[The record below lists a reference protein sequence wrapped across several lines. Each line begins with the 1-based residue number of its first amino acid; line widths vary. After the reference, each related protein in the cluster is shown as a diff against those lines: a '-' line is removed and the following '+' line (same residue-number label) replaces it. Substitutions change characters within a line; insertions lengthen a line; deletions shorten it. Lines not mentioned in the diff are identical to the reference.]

1 MEQNADVLIVGG
13 GPAGYTAALYA
24 ARSGLTAL
32 VLEGTAPG
40 GQLAVAEAVENYPG
54 EPEAVE
60 GWRLAERMRRG
71 AEQSGAATVLARVL
85 SLRLSGAEKQAET
98 AAGTFTGRALIYAA
112 GAGARKLGIPGEEA
126 LRGRGVSYCAACDG
140 AFFRGKDAAV
150 VGGGNSAV
158 SEALTLSRLCR
169 HVTVVHR
176 RDTLRA
182 ERQAVRAL
190 EGRKNVDFLWNAA
203 VEAVEGEK
211 TVSGLR
217 YLDLLTAERHSLPCS
232 AVFVAIGRQPETAL
246 LAGQLPL
253 DPAGYVLADETTA
266 TVLPG
271 VFAAGDVRAKRLR
284 QVVTAAAD
292 GAVAA
297 HMAAAYLEKQNA

>member
-24 ARSGLTAL
+24 ARSGLTTL

-40 GQLAVAEAVENYPG
+40 GQLAAAESVENYPG
-54 EPEAVE
+54 EPQAVK
-60 GWRLAERMRRG
+60 GWYLAERMRQG
-71 AEQSGAATVLARVL
+71 AERSGAATVLARVTA
-85 SLRLSGAEKQAET
+85 LRLPGPKKLAET
-98 AAGTFTGRALIYAA
+98 EAGTFAGRALIYAA
-112 GAGARKLGIPGEEA
+112 GAFPRRLGIPGEER
-126 LRGRGVSYCAACDG
+126 LLGRGVSFCAACDG
-140 AFFRGKDAAV
+140 AFFRGRDVAV

-169 HVTVVHR
+169 QVTVVHR

-182 ERQAVRAL
+182 ERQGVQALKQAGNVR
-190 EGRKNVDFLWNAA
+190 FLWNAA
-203 VEAVEGEK
+203 VEAITGDKAVAGLQYRDL
-211 TVSGLR
+211 VSGRQAL
-217 YLDLLTAERHSLPCS
+217 LPC
-232 AVFVAIGRQPETAL
+232 AGVFVAIGRQPETTL

-253 DPAGYVLADETTA
+253 DPAGYVSADETTA
-266 TVLPG
+266 TALPG
-271 VFAAGDVRAKRLR
+271 VFAAGDVRSKRLR

-297 HMAAAYLEKQNA
+297 HMAAAYLEAVK

>member
-24 ARSGLTAL
+24 ARSGLTTL

-40 GQLAVAEAVENYPG
+40 GQLAAPESVETYPG
-54 EPEAVE
+54 EPQAVK
-60 GWRLAERMRRG
+60 GWYLAERMRQG
-71 AEQSGAATVLARVL
+71 AERSGAATVLARVTA
-85 SLRLSGAEKQAET
+85 LRLPGPKKLAET
-98 AAGTFTGRALIYAA
+98 EAGTFAGRALIYAA
-112 GAGARKLGIPGEEA
+112 GAFPRRLGIPGEER
-126 LRGRGVSYCAACDG
+126 LLGRGVSFCAACDG
-140 AFFRGKDAAV
+140 AFFRGRDVAV

-169 HVTVVHR
+169 QVTVVHR

-182 ERQAVRAL
+182 ERQGVQAL
-190 EGRKNVDFLWNAA
+190 EQAGNVRFLWNAA
-203 VEAVEGEK
+203 VEAITGDKAVAGLQYRDL
-211 TVSGLR
+211 VSGRQAL
-217 YLDLLTAERHSLPCS
+217 LPC
-232 AVFVAIGRQPETAL
+232 AGVFVAIGRQPETTL

-253 DPAGYVLADETTA
+253 DPAGYVSADETTA
-266 TVLPG
+266 TAVPG
-271 VFAAGDVRAKRLR
+271 VFAAGDVRSKRLR

-297 HMAAAYLEKQNA
+297 HMAAAYLEAVK

>member
-24 ARSGLTAL
+24 ARSGLTTL

-40 GQLAVAEAVENYPG
+40 GQLAAAESVENYPG
-54 EPEAVE
+54 EPQAVK
-60 GWRLAERMRRG
+60 GWYLAERMRQG
-71 AEQSGAATVLARVL
+71 AERSGAATVLARVTA
-85 SLRLSGAEKQAET
+85 LRLPGPKKLAET
-98 AAGTFTGRALIYAA
+98 EAGTFAGRALIYAA
-112 GAGARKLGIPGEEA
+112 GAFPRRLGIPGEEQF
-126 LRGRGVSYCAACDG
+126 LGRGVSFCAACDG
-140 AFFRGKDAAV
+140 AFFRGRDVAV

-169 HVTVVHR
+169 QVTVVHR

-182 ERQAVRAL
+182 ERQGVQAL
-190 EGRKNVDFLWNAA
+190 EQAGNVRFLWNAA
-203 VEAVEGEK
+203 VEAITGDKAVAGLQYRDL
-211 TVSGLR
+211 VSGRQAL
-217 YLDLLTAERHSLPCS
+217 LPC
-232 AVFVAIGRQPETAL
+232 AGVFVAIGRQPETTL

-253 DPAGYVLADETTA
+253 DPAGYVSADETTA
-266 TVLPG
+266 TAVPG
-271 VFAAGDVRAKRLR
+271 VFAAGDVRSKRLR

-297 HMAAAYLEKQNA
+297 HMAAAYLEAVK

>member
-24 ARSGLTAL
+24 ARSGLTTL

-40 GQLAVAEAVENYPG
+40 GQLAAAESVENYPG
-54 EPEAVE
+54 EPQAVKV
-60 GWRLAERMRRG
+60 WYLAERMRQG
-71 AEQSGAATVLARVL
+71 AERSGAATVLARVTA
-85 SLRLSGAEKQAET
+85 LRLPGPKKLAET
-98 AAGTFTGRALIYAA
+98 EAGTFAGRALIYAA
-112 GAGARKLGIPGEEA
+112 GAFPRRLGIPGEER
-126 LRGRGVSYCAACDG
+126 LLGRGVSFCAACDG
-140 AFFRGKDAAV
+140 AFFRGRDVAV

-169 HVTVVHR
+169 QVTVVHR

-182 ERQAVRAL
+182 ERQGVQAL
-190 EGRKNVDFLWNAA
+190 EQAGNVRFLWNAA
-203 VEAVEGEK
+203 VEAITGDKAVAGLQYRDL
-211 TVSGLR
+211 VSGRQAL
-217 YLDLLTAERHSLPCS
+217 LPC
-232 AVFVAIGRQPETAL
+232 AGVFVAIGRQPETTL

-253 DPAGYVLADETTA
+253 DPAGYVSADETTA
-266 TVLPG
+266 TAVPG
-271 VFAAGDVRAKRLR
+271 VFAAGDVRSKRLR

-297 HMAAAYLEKQNA
+297 HMAAAYLEAVK

>member
-24 ARSGLTAL
+24 ARSGLTTL

-40 GQLAVAEAVENYPG
+40 GQLAAAESVENYPG
-54 EPEAVE
+54 EPQAVK
-60 GWRLAERMRRG
+60 GWYLAERMRQG
-71 AEQSGAATVLARVL
+71 AERSGAATVLARVTA
-85 SLRLSGAEKQAET
+85 LRLPGPKKLAET
-98 AAGTFTGRALIYAA
+98 EAGTFAGRALIYAA
-112 GAGARKLGIPGEEA
+112 GAFPRRLGIPGEER
-126 LRGRGVSYCAACDG
+126 LLGRGVSFCAACDG
-140 AFFRGKDAAV
+140 AFFRGRDVAV

-169 HVTVVHR
+169 QVTVVHR

-182 ERQAVRAL
+182 ERQGVQAL
-190 EGRKNVDFLWNAA
+190 EQSGNVRFLWSAA
-203 VEAVEGEK
+203 VEAITGDKAVAGLQYRDL
-211 TVSGLR
+211 VSGRQAL
-217 YLDLLTAERHSLPCS
+217 LPC
-232 AVFVAIGRQPETAL
+232 AGVFVAIGRQPETTL

-253 DPAGYVLADETTA
+253 DPAGYVSADETTA
-266 TVLPG
+266 TAVPG
-271 VFAAGDVRAKRLR
+271 VFAAGDVRSKRLR

-297 HMAAAYLEKQNA
+297 HMPAAYLEAVK

>member
-24 ARSGLTAL
+24 ARSGLTTL

-40 GQLAVAEAVENYPG
+40 GQLAAAESVENYPG
-54 EPEAVE
+54 EPQAVK
-60 GWRLAERMRRG
+60 GWYLAERMRQG
-71 AEQSGAATVLARVL
+71 AERSGAATVLARVTA
-85 SLRLSGAEKQAET
+85 LRLPGPKKLAET
-98 AAGTFTGRALIYAA
+98 EAGPFAGRALIYAA
-112 GAGARKLGIPGEEA
+112 GAFPRRLGIPGEER
-126 LRGRGVSYCAACDG
+126 LLGRGVSFCAACDG
-140 AFFRGKDAAV
+140 AFFRGRDVAV

-169 HVTVVHR
+169 QVTVVHR

-182 ERQAVRAL
+182 ERQGVQAL
-190 EGRKNVDFLWNAA
+190 EQAGNVRFLWNAA
-203 VEAVEGEK
+203 VEAITGDKAVAGLQYRDL
-211 TVSGLR
+211 VSGRQAL
-217 YLDLLTAERHSLPCS
+217 LPC
-232 AVFVAIGRQPETAL
+232 AGVFVAIGRQPETTL

-253 DPAGYVLADETTA
+253 DPAGYVSADETTA
-266 TVLPG
+266 TAVPG
-271 VFAAGDVRAKRLR
+271 VFAAGDVRSKRLR

-297 HMAAAYLEKQNA
+297 HMAAAYLEAVK

>member
-24 ARSGLTAL
+24 ARSGLTTL

-40 GQLAVAEAVENYPG
+40 GQLAAAESVENYPG
-54 EPEAVE
+54 EPQAVK
-60 GWRLAERMRRG
+60 GWYLAERMRQG
-71 AEQSGAATVLARVL
+71 AERSGAATVLARVTA
-85 SLRLSGAEKQAET
+85 LRLPGPKKLAET
-98 AAGTFTGRALIYAA
+98 EAGTFAGRALIYAA
-112 GAGARKLGIPGEEA
+112 GAFPRRLGIPGEER
-126 LRGRGVSYCAACDG
+126 LLGRGVSFCAACDG
-140 AFFRGKDAAV
+140 AFFRGRDVAV

-169 HVTVVHR
+169 QVTVVHR

-182 ERQAVRAL
+182 ERQGVQAL
-190 EGRKNVDFLWNAA
+190 EQVGNVRFLWNAA
-203 VEAVEGEK
+203 VEAITGDKAVAGLQYRDL
-211 TVSGLR
+211 VSGRQAL
-217 YLDLLTAERHSLPCS
+217 LPC
-232 AVFVAIGRQPETAL
+232 AGVFVAIGRQPETTL

-253 DPAGYVLADETTA
+253 DPAGYVSADETTA
-266 TVLPG
+266 TAVPG
-271 VFAAGDVRAKRLR
+271 VFAAGDVRSKRLR

-297 HMAAAYLEKQNA
+297 HMAAAYLEAVK

>member
-24 ARSGLTAL
+24 ARSGLTTL

-40 GQLAVAEAVENYPG
+40 GQLAAAESVENYPG
-54 EPEAVE
+54 EPQAGK
-60 GWRLAERMRRG
+60 GWYLAERMRQG
-71 AEQSGAATVLARVL
+71 AERSGAATVLARVTA
-85 SLRLSGAEKQAET
+85 LRLPGPKKLAET
-98 AAGTFTGRALIYAA
+98 EAGTFAGRALIYAA
-112 GAGARKLGIPGEEA
+112 GAFPRRLGIPGEER
-126 LRGRGVSYCAACDG
+126 LLGRGVSFCAACDG
-140 AFFRGKDAAV
+140 AFFRGRDVAV

-169 HVTVVHR
+169 QVTVVHR

-182 ERQAVRAL
+182 ERQGVQAL
-190 EGRKNVDFLWNAA
+190 EQAGNVRFLWNAA
-203 VEAVEGEK
+203 VEAITGGKAVAGLQYRDL
-211 TVSGLR
+211 VSGRQAL
-217 YLDLLTAERHSLPCS
+217 LPC
-232 AVFVAIGRQPETAL
+232 AGVFVAIGRQPETTL

-253 DPAGYVLADETTA
+253 DPAGYVSADETTA
-266 TVLPG
+266 TAVPG
-271 VFAAGDVRAKRLR
+271 VFAAGDVRSKRLR

-297 HMAAAYLEKQNA
+297 HMAAAYLEAVK

>member
-24 ARSGLTAL
+24 ARSGLTTL

-40 GQLAVAEAVENYPG
+40 GQLAAAESVENYPG
-54 EPEAVE
+54 EPQAVK
-60 GWRLAERMRRG
+60 GWYLAERMRQG
-71 AEQSGAATVLARVL
+71 AERSGAATVLARVTA
-85 SLRLSGAEKQAET
+85 LRLPGPKKLAET
-98 AAGTFTGRALIYAA
+98 EAGTFAGRALIYAA
-112 GAGARKLGIPGEEA
+112 GAFPRRLGIPGEER
-126 LRGRGVSYCAACDG
+126 LLGRGVSFCAACDG
-140 AFFRGKDAAV
+140 AFFRGRDVAV

-169 HVTVVHR
+169 QVTVVHR

-182 ERQAVRAL
+182 ERQGVQAL
-190 EGRKNVDFLWNAA
+190 EQAGNVRFLWNAA
-203 VEAVEGEK
+203 VEAITGDKAVAGLQYRDL
-211 TVSGLR
+211 VSGRQAL
-217 YLDLLTAERHSLPCS
+217 LPC
-232 AVFVAIGRQPETAL
+232 AGVFVAIGRQPETTL

-253 DPAGYVLADETTA
+253 DPAGYVSADETTA
-266 TVLPG
+266 TAVPG
-271 VFAAGDVRAKRLR
+271 VFAAGDVRSKRLR

-297 HMAAAYLEKQNA
+297 HMAAAYLEADQ